1 MGVPRIY
8 VVVAVVVV
16 VGHDERK
23 EKSTSM
29 TGLLQLHFLDGGVHK
44 RAITNVAGLNLAEQR
59 HSRHLIIGVQ
69 GEKCFFAAYYC
80 CYRNSQVQERRR

>member
-8 VVVAVVVV
+8 VVVAVVV